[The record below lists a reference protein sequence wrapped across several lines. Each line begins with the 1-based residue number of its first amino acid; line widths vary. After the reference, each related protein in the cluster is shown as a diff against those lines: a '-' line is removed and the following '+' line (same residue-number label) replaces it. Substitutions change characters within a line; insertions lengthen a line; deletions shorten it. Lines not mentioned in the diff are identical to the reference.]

1 MNAVVRWSYGI
12 KCSPD
17 FSTSLSRGVFF
28 FFFLRDSEMVM
39 SDLAWR
45 QNGIMSVS
53 VKSARICFRRNCWHT
68 GNNLTPGISESRH
81 CLGGKDGGWGDD
93 VIHCIL
99 TACCVI
105 ARFMHSSSSCL
116 FPLAKFLVCFIRDD
130 SLRHVLGLKGGYKN
144 CSLIYDLYVIRMKRG
159 WFGYSLWSSCY
170 FDLHFM
176 EVIKRGPMKINQIVK
191 CVCAR
196 AC

>member
-1 MNAVVRWSYGI
+1 MVWYCSFSAPWLSKYIDRTMNAVVRWSYGI

-28 FFFLRDSEMVM
+28 FFFFLRDSEKVM

-45 QNGIMSVS
+45 QNGLMSVS
-53 VKSARICFRRNCWHT
+53 VKSARICLRRNCWHT

-81 CLGGKDGGWGDD
+81 CLGGKGGGWGDD
-93 VIHCIL
+93 VILCML

-116 FPLAKFLVCFIRDD
+116 FLI
-130 SLRHVLGLKGGYKN
+130 VLLEMIPSG
-144 CSLIYDLYVIRMKRG
+144 M
-159 WFGYSLWSSCY
+159 F
-170 FDLHFM
+170 
-176 EVIKRGPMKINQIVK
+176 
-191 CVCAR
+191 
-196 AC
+196 